1 MKTYIFCLFLIIS
14 LISKATDFYPA
25 RVILID
31 GSSISGFSSIPSNG
45 AFSKKIKFKT
55 KKNTNI
61 ANYKA
66 GDVHQL
72 IINLDEENTYIFESG
87 TRAFVGKKYLKK
99 SKDRCTD
106 KKKSWFLVT
115 SYSDKITTYKYGD
128 SYKIKKTNTMVV
140 KSKNSGGWASIYLL
154 VKRSDESCMAM
165 MGEISYGAKVI
176 GQEKTFR
183 KSTRR
188 YFADQPVLVDRIQK
202 KEFKIEDLQILVNEY
217 RKLI

>member
-14 LISKATDFYPA
+14 LISKAADFYPA

-72 IINLDEENTYIFESG
+72 IINLDEGIH
-87 TRAFVGKKYLKK
+87 
-99 SKDRCTD
+99 
-106 KKKSWFLVT
+106 
-115 SYSDKITTYKYGD
+115 
-128 SYKIKKTNTMVV
+128 
-140 KSKNSGGWASIYLL
+140 IYLRVVTRFL
-154 VKRSDESCMAM
+154 LERS
-165 MGEISYGAKVI
+165 I
-176 GQEKTFR
+176 
-183 KSTRR
+183 
-188 YFADQPVLVDRIQK
+188 
-202 KEFKIEDLQILVNEY
+202 
-217 RKLI
+217 